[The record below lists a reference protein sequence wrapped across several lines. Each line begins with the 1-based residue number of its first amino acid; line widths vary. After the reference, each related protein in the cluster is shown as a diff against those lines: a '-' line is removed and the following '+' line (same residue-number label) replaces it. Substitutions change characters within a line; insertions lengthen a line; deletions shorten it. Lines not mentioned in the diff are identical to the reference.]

1 MTLRES
7 FRSRGFVRCGRSV
20 ENGGV
25 MSGETVKDLLGE
37 IASAGPSGG
46 GGAAAALT
54 GATAAAL
61 VALVAGVAA
70 RRAPDDSMLREIV
83 NEADDLR
90 ARMLGLIDAD
100 VAAFGR
106 VVEARRRTDDGRAAA
121 VSDALIGA
129 TEVPLELAAASA
141 RVLEQCAEV
150 LPRARPSTLADIG
163 VAATLA
169 AAALEGAALTAR
181 ANLDVLP
188 ASAFVAESRRR
199 LDGWLRQSAELR
211 ARLPHARQDSNS

>member
-1 MTLRES
+1 MTDARETLRDVLD
-7 FRSRGFVRCGRSV
+7 G
-20 ENGGV
+20 
-25 MSGETVKDLLGE
+25 
-37 IASAGPSGG
+37 IASPTPSGG

-61 VALVAGVAA
+61 VGMVAGVAA
-70 RRAPDDSMLREIV
+70 HRAPDDAGLREIV
-83 NEADDLR
+83 GEADALR
-90 ARMLGLIDAD
+90 ERMLALIEGD

-106 VVEARRRTDDGRAAA
+106 VVDARRRTDDGRAAA
-121 VSDALIGA
+121 VRNALIGA

-169 AAALEGAALTAR
+169 VAALEGAALTAR
-181 ANLDVLP
+181 ANLEVLP

-199 LDGWLRQSAELR
+199 LDGWLRQSAMLR
-211 ARLPHARQDSNS
+211 ARLPRAGEDPGR